1 MRKQYLVLLIAL
13 TGALMAEAQQK
24 VGLLT
29 PEKHPSRATVERAKG
44 DRASRAAGVGRDV
57 WVFSTAVVFPHV
69 AVGPDWETSFVIVN
83 MSTASAQFTLG
94 FFDTT
99 GAPMTVSFTDGKAA
113 AAATDSFLTRTLP
126 PEGSTTITVYNDGQ
140 PLRTGFAI
148 LEPPSEDQRLGGYA
162 VFKQR
167 VAGRPDFEAVVPL
180 CDYDDW
186 AFYMPY
192 DNSGGVDT
200 GMALV
205 NPSTDQTAT
214 VDLYFMDEEGVE
226 ITKKTFALLPGEQ
239 TSFSL
244 TAKYPEL
251 AGKRGTLYGQSSIDY
266 LSVLGLRFNL
276 AGGGAFTSLPVMN
289 WCGMIGSCQQ

>member
-1 MRKQYLVLLIAL
+1 MWRQFLVLLIAL
-13 TGALMAEAQQK
+13 MGMSLAEAQQK
-24 VGLLT
+24 VGLIT
-29 PEKHPSRATVERAKG
+29 PEKHPSRATVERAKA
-44 DRASRAAGVGRDV
+44 DRTARQAGGERNV
-57 WVFSTAVVFPHV
+57 WVFPTAVVFPHL
-69 AVGPDWETSFVIVN
+69 AVGPEWETSFVIVN
-83 MSTASAQFTLG
+83 MSNESAQFNLG

-99 GAPMTVSFTDGKAA
+99 GAPMTVSFTVGKEAA
-113 AAATDSFLTRTLP
+113 AARDSYLTRTLAR
-126 PEGSTTITVYNDGQ
+126 EGSTVITVYNDGQ

-148 LEPPSEDQRLGGYA
+148 LEPPSDDQRLGGYA

-205 NPSTDQTAT
+205 NPSDSQTAT
-214 VDLYFMDEEGVE
+214 VGLIFLDEAGELVLQE
-226 ITKKTFALLPGEQ
+226 SLTLKPGEQ

-244 TAKYPEL
+244 SNKYPAL
-251 AGKRGTLYGQSSIDY
+251 GGKRGTLYAESSIDY
-266 LSVLGLRFNL
+266 LSALGLRFNL
-276 AGGGAFTSLPVMN
+276 GGGGAFTSLPVMN
-289 WCGMIGSCQQ
+289 WLGMFPQ